1 MAKVSFILDTRRA
14 TNSGTFPIKLKV
26 SNNGIRKY
34 YKLDSS
40 YRFVSEQ
47 EWLVIK
53 GFNPPKQYSKLI
65 ADMKIQEAKA
75 LSIIRTIPLFT
86 FAEYDSKLNP
96 AKYTIQVQTQLKA
109 VTRDTVTLKKL
120 FTDYTD
126 NLYKEERL
134 GYAGGF
140 ETTWRNLIR
149 YNGNQEPNIQDIT
162 VDFLRGF
169 QHSFTSVGKSLTTVG
184 IQLRNLRTI
193 INIAKEKGIV
203 TEYPFGKRKYQIP
216 VGGNIKKAVSI
227 DCIEKLYKLND
238 MTSKETIARDLFY
251 FSYLCNGMNLKDILY
266 LKPCNIA
273 DNTISFRRAKTI
285 RKNNKPIEIPITE
298 RIQAIIDRY
307 SVAGT
312 KLLFPFIN
320 PTVSAHDQRNK
331 LKVITKLVN
340 EGLGTISSTLKLPK
354 KITTYTARHTFSTV
368 LQRSGAPI
376 SFISEALG
384 HSNLTT
390 TQNYLAGFDIQ
401 AKKDWAK
408 HLIR

>member
-1 MAKVSFILDTRRA
+1 MAKISFILDTRRP
-14 TNSGTFPIKLKV
+14 TNSGTFPIKLRV
-26 SNNGIRKY
+26 ANQGIRKY
-34 YKLDSS
+34 YKLDSKQS
-40 YRFVSEQ
+40 SVTEQ
-47 EWLVIK
+47 EWKLISSNV
-53 GFNPPKQYSKLI
+53 PPKQYSKLL
-65 ADMKIQEAKA
+65 ADMKIQEANA
-75 LSIIRTIPLFT
+75 LSIIRTIPFFT
-86 FAEYDSKLNP
+86 FAEFDSKLNP
-96 AKYTIQVQTQLKA
+96 EKYQLQVQATVKA
-109 VTRDTVTLKKL
+109 VVRNTVTLKKL
-120 FTDYTD
+120 FTDYID

-149 YNGNQEPNIQDIT
+149 YNSDKEPNIQDIT
-162 VDFLRGF
+162 VDFLKGF
-169 QHSFTSVGKSLTTVG
+169 QHSFTSAGKSLTTVG

-193 INIAKEKGIV
+193 INIAKEKDLV
-203 TEYPFGKRKYQIP
+203 PDYPFGKRKYQIP

-266 LKPCNIA
+266 LKHDNIA
-273 DNTISFRRAKTI
+273 DSTISFRRAKTI

-298 RIQAIIDRY
+298 RIQTIIDRY
-307 SVAGT
+307 SKPGT
-312 KLLFPFIN
+312 KLLFPFID
-320 PTVSAHDQRNK
+320 PTLTAYQQRNR
-331 LKVITKLVN
+331 LKVMTKLVN

-401 AKKDWAK
+401 AKKDWAR
-408 HLIR
+408 HLVR